1 MAGAPVQRVMSSTMS
16 AGWSFSGSEDARL
29 QVADH
34 AADYAIGL
42 QGDTVEE
49 GVAGVRVLV
58 RVA

>member
-1 MAGAPVQRVMSSTMS
+1 MS
-16 AGWSFSGSEDARL
+16 AGWSFPGSETDRL

-42 QGDTVEE
+42 QSDTVEE
-49 GVAGVRVLV
+49 GVAGVRVRA